1 MKKVVML
8 GCENGHVNS
17 FLNFIKEGGYP
28 DIEVIGAYS
37 EDKEAMQKLED
48 TYGVPQMSS
57 YDEAVGKVDGIIVTA
72 RHGGLHYKFA
82 KPYIE
87 SGIPMFID
95 KPITVSEDDAINFMK
110 ELKENNI
117 KISGGSCLK
126 HIDFIKELK
135 KDNEDGETIGGLVRA
150 PIWFD
155 NPWGGMFFYA
165 GHLVE
170 ALLEIYGRYPNSVK
184 AYRKNKGVLIV
195 VNYDNYN
202 ITGLFSE
209 DSAHYYAARY
219 TKDSTKA
226 SELEVNDPWFKAE
239 FNEFYDIL
247 VNDGDVKIS
256 YKDFVAPVFVMN
268 AIYRSLESGKEE
280 KVERYEI

>member
-1 MKKVVML
+1 MKICIYIRKSTNHQSYERQL
-8 GCENGHVNS
+8 QLFKDYKYILEDGRVNS
-17 FLNFIKEGGYP
+17 DLGVVRVYTETISGKS
-28 DIEVIGAYS
+28 DI
-37 EDKEAMQKLED
+37 
-48 TYGVPQMSS
+48 
-57 YDEAVGKVDGIIVTA
+57 DE
-72 RHGGLHYKFA
+72 R
-82 KPYIE
+82 
-87 SGIPMFID
+87 
-95 KPITVSEDDAINFMK
+95 K
-110 ELKENNI
+110 ELTRM
-117 KISGGSCLK
+117 ISY
-126 HIDFIKELK
+126 IKELK

-184 AYRKNKGVLIV
+184 AYRKGKGVLIV
-195 VNYDNYN
+195 VNYENYN

-226 SELEVNDPWFKAE
+226 SELEVNDPWFRAE

-247 VNDGDVKIS
+247 VNDGEVKIS

>member
-48 TYGVPQMSS
+48 TYGVPQMAS

-95 KPITVSEDDAINFMK
+95 KPITVSEEDAVNFM
-110 ELKENNI
+110 
-117 KISGGSCLK
+117 
-126 HIDFIKELK
+126 
-135 KDNEDGETIGGLVRA
+135 
-150 PIWFD
+150 
-155 NPWGGMFFYA
+155 
-165 GHLVE
+165 
-170 ALLEIYGRYPNSVK
+170 
-184 AYRKNKGVLIV
+184 
-195 VNYDNYN
+195 
-202 ITGLFSE
+202 
-209 DSAHYYAARY
+209 
-219 TKDSTKA
+219 
-226 SELEVNDPWFKAE
+226 
-239 FNEFYDIL
+239 
-247 VNDGDVKIS
+247 
-256 YKDFVAPVFVMN
+256 
-268 AIYRSLESGKEE
+268 
-280 KVERYEI
+280 